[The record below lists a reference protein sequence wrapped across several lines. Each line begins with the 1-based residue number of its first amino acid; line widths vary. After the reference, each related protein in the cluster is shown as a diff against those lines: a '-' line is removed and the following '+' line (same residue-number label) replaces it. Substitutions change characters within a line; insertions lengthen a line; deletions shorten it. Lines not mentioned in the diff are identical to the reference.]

1 MPDNV
6 LIATTD
12 DSIGAQH
19 QKIINEYLDNT
30 GAPVAVTA
38 ATPLPV
44 AATIST
50 AGLAT
55 SANQGTEI
63 TALDQIHTDLTGTI
77 EIAGAVAVSNFPA
90 TQPVSAASLPL
101 PTGAATSGNQAT
113 EIAAIDQLHTDLTS
127 PLPAGTNNIGAVSI
141 SGTVALPTNA
151 AQETGGNLAAIKA
164 DTDKIPA
171 QGQAL
176 AAASM
181 PVVLTAIQQAAL
193 TPPAAITNFAEETGG
208 NLAAIKSDVDK
219 IPSQG
224 QALAAASMPVVL
236 TAIQQAALT
245 PPAAITNYAEETGG
259 NLAAIKL
266 DVDKIP
272 SQGQALAAASMP
284 VVLTAIQQAALT
296 PPAAITN
303 FAEETGGNLA
313 AIKADV
319 DKIPSQGAAA
329 TAASTPVNIAS
340 DQVVPVSLN
349 VPTTINNGKTAVST
363 SGTRVTLAAST
374 VVKSVT
380 IKALI
385 TNTGLIYVGNATVA
399 STNGYQLA
407 AGDSI
412 SLDIANLNTV
422 NLDCDNSGEGVS
434 YISIT

>member
-1 MPDNV
+1 MADNV
-6 LIATTD
+6 LIATTID
-12 DSIGAQH
+12 AEDAQH
-19 QKIINEYLDNT
+19 QKVINEYLDGA

-38 ATPLPV
+38 LTPLPV
-44 AATIST
+44 SATIST

-63 TALDQIHTDLTGTI
+63 AALDQIHTDLTGTI

-208 NLAAIKSDVDK
+208 NLAAIKADTDK
-219 IPSQG
+219 IPALG
-224 QALAAASMPVVL
+224 QALAAASV
-236 TAIQQAALT
+236 
-245 PPAAITNYAEETGG
+245 
-259 NLAAIKL
+259 
-266 DVDKIP
+266 
-272 SQGQALAAASMP
+272 P

-303 FAEETGGNLA
+303 FAEETGGHLA
-313 AIKADV
+313 SIDTKNPAL
-319 DKIPSQGAAA
+319 GAAA
-329 TAASTPVNIAS
+329 TAASIPVNIAS

-349 VPTTINNGKTAVST
+349 VPTTINNNKTVVASA
-363 SGTRVTLAAST
+363 GTRVTLAAST
-374 VVKSVT
+374 AVKSVT

-385 TNTGLIYVGNATVA
+385 TNTGLIYVGNATVSSA
-399 STNGYQLA
+399 NGYQLA

-412 SLDIANLNTV
+412 SMDISNLNTV

-434 YISIT
+434 YISNT